1 MKHKLLKF
9 YNPFQESSFSF
20 YSWNDDL
27 KNYSYYNTI
36 DDIDLYNQP
45 VEEPITAITYFAV
58 RFVLVV
64 LAEICNFRVLAIM
77 KTDTSILTDVTKL
90 QACTIMIEMP
100 IRLIF
105 VTLTDFI
112 HPLKDVSGKWVC
124 ISYWFF
130 EHLALQIVW
139 FHSLAV
145 ALLRYSFIV
154 HDKSV
159 VDFGKEKL
167 KTLFWYLSLGV
178 PFLTILWVASDLQD
192 VLPSNHINKCNGND
206 HKMFLMRSWSSFGL
220 IATNFRIQNSEMGN
234 NVEKL
239 VAILRKSSRV
249 AHRIW
254 RIFLSLNIAEGF
266 VYYKLIRHMIR

>member
-1 MKHKLLKF
+1 MKHKLRKF
-9 YNPFQESSFSF
+9 YNPFQESSLSF
-20 YSWNDDL
+20 YTWNDDFQ
-27 KNYSYYNTI
+27 NYSYYNTI

-58 RFVLVV
+58 RFFIVI

-77 KTDTSILTDVTKL
+77 KKDNSVLTDITKL
-90 QACTIMIEMP
+90 QARTIMIEMP

-130 EHLALQIVW
+130 ERFTIQIVS

-154 HDKSV
+154 HNKTV
-159 VDFGKEKL
+159 VSFGIEKL
-167 KTLFWYLSLGV
+167 KTLFWYLSFGV
-178 PFLTILWVASDLQD
+178 PLLTILWVASDLQD

-206 HKMFLMRSWSSFGL
+206 HKMFLLRSWSSFGL

-234 NVEKL
+234 TVEKL

-254 RIFLSLNIAEGF
+254 RILLSLNIAEGF
-266 VYYKLIRHMIR
+266 VYYKLFRHLIR